1 MEDENYVCETEGCS
15 KKIAKSSRGVCD
27 KYPELKGKYYCPTHR
42 DEILKSLGYWCA
54 VCNMKRTLPGETI
67 CYDCKKNGGTQTQ
80 ASTELPAVLD
90 SNISYPVVRPA
101 VDTATAIAT
110 WKAFQ
115 ELKQK
120 IKTAD
125 DVVNIKGHE
134 YLTKSFWR
142 KIATFFNLSNRVV
155 KKEEKLNDKGRVMS
169 VYYEVEV
176 RAPNGR
182 TTIGV
187 GVCSRFERQFA
198 HPEHDIVA
206 MAHVRALNRAI
217 SDMVAGGEC
226 SAEELGEEYKI
237 ED

>member
-1 MEDENYVCETEGCS
+1 MGDEDYVCEAEGCN
-15 KKIAKSSRGVCD
+15 KKVAKSSRGVCD

-42 DEILKSLGYWCA
+42 DALLKTLGYWCA
-54 VCNMKRTLPGETI
+54 ICNMKRTVPGETI
-67 CYDCKKNGGTQTQ
+67 CYDCKKNGGTPTQ
-80 ASTELPAVLD
+80 GMTDLLAVPD

-101 VDTATAIAT
+101 VDTATALAT

-120 IKTAD
+120 IKTKD
-125 DVVNIKGHE
+125 DVVSIKGNE

-142 KIATFFNLSNRVV
+142 KMATFFNLSNRIV
-155 KKEEKLNDKGRVMS
+155 KKEEKTDSKGRMTA

-176 RAPNGR
+176 SAPNGR

-187 GVCSRFERQFA
+187 GVCSRFERAFA
-198 HPEHDIVA
+198 HADHDVTA

-217 SDMVAGGEC
+217 SDMIAGGQT
-226 SAEELGEEYKI
+226 SAEEMGEEYKI